1 MVASVPRM
9 RSIRNA
15 LFGLLGLVLVVVS
28 LVGLAQAR
36 SGGSARS
43 ADVSG
48 VPVTVYSTSDSAPT
62 VVIAHGFAGSA
73 QIMDPLARALMHS
86 GFTVVTYDTDGH
98 GHNPLPLAIENSPR
112 WVSADALQTTL
123 GKVVDWTRNQPEVD
137 PARLALL
144 GHSMGAGA
152 VVRYAVDNPESDLA
166 AIVAISLPSAT
177 DIPVGQPAGP
187 PNLLLLVG
195 SLESTSFTSA
205 AANGLQAGYP
215 QGAVGQTY
223 GDFADRTARS
233 AMTIQGAEHIGIVF
247 NQATA
252 DASAE
257 WISSALGV
265 GLNPSPVSPVLL
277 WVILAL
283 VGAGLLLV
291 PVARYTLGTADESE
305 TSPRMTGWRVLAVSA
320 GASVVASLVAKAATP
335 VLGIVPISVGG
346 YVIVWFLSAGL
357 TLIGW
362 WYLRN
367 RGSRPTFTR
376 RSVLGAVIITMI
388 AVLAL
393 AIPGSMAWAPFALVG
408 SRAAVL
414 PVLLVAFGCYFA
426 GDELI
431 GRRSGFGARLGLII
445 GSRLIAVAVIL
456 ASVSLL
462 QAPGFLMLLLP
473 LMLLLFGVLGWY
485 AAIVGRYRN
494 GYLAAVLVQ
503 AVPLSIL
510 VATTFPLVNAG

>member
-1 MVASVPRM
+1 
-9 RSIRNA
+9 
-15 LFGLLGLVLVVVS
+15 
-28 LVGLAQAR
+28 
-36 SGGSARS
+36 
-43 ADVSG
+43 
-48 VPVTVYSTSDSAPT
+48 
-62 VVIAHGFAGSA
+62 
-73 QIMDPLARALMHS
+73 
-86 GFTVVTYDTDGH
+86 
-98 GHNPLPLAIENSPR
+98 
-112 WVSADALQTTL
+112 
-123 GKVVDWTRNQPEVD
+123 
-137 PARLALL
+137 
-144 GHSMGAGA
+144 
-152 VVRYAVDNPESDLA
+152 VRYAVTNPGADLA

-177 DIPVGQPAGP
+177 DIPVGQPDAP

-195 SLESTSFTSA
+195 SLESTSFTTA
-205 AANGLQAGYP
+205 AVDGLQAGYP

-223 GDFADRTARS
+223 GDIADGTARS
-233 AMTIQGAEHIGIVF
+233 AQIIQGAEHIGIVF

-252 DASAE
+252 DASAA
-257 WISSALGV
+257 WLAGALG
-265 GLNPSPVSPVLL
+265 LEPSPSPVSPVLL
-277 WVILAL
+277 WVVLAL

-291 PVARYTLGTADESE
+291 PVARYALGAADDSDA
-305 TSPRMTGWRVLAVSA
+305 PHPVIGWRVLALSA

-335 VLGIVPISVGG
+335 ILGLVPISVGG

-357 TLIGW
+357 VLLGW
-362 WYLRN
+362 WYLRDRASTPN
-367 RGSRPTFTR
+367 VTR
-376 RSVLGAVIITMI
+376 RSFVGAAIITAV

-408 SRAAVL
+408 SRAAIL

-431 GRRSGFGARLGLII
+431 GRRSGLGARLGLII

-473 LMLLLFGVLGWY
+473 LMVLLFVILGWY

-510 VATTFPLVNAG
+510 VATTFPLVTSG